1 MKALS
6 MLSGFLPEA
15 CRSRRS
21 QESSLPLTT
30 SSSLLADLLPEWHLV
45 LQGWSAD
52 GRLTAAAQRALLL
65 NREPEALTRLIHQWA
80 AGEFGALPPFVLL
93 SSADINGAMGAY
105 AISTSTIYL
114 NADWLAGATKEQ
126 AIAVLTEDSGIT

>member
-1 MKALS
+1 M
-6 MLSGFLPEA
+6 
-15 CRSRRS
+15 
-21 QESSLPLTT
+21 PLTT